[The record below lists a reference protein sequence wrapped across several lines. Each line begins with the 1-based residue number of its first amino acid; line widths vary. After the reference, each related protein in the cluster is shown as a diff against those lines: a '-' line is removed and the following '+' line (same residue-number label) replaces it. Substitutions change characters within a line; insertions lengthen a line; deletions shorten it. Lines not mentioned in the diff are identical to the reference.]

1 MIETPLDILDSRR
14 QTFLKAYYDGIGL
27 SEAAS
32 EYLDAY
38 STVTKMDIY
47 HEGVYNENILLMIA
61 KQEEV
66 DASSFPEYGR
76 DFFADDPRYGTY
88 TMEGVNQEAM
98 SEGFGGL
105 TMEFPTMYRRDTNAT
120 NFDFAPRPDANIN
133 EVHHLMP
140 ENNPIQSMVRHTFSD
155 GTQKDIPAW
164 YAALLNY
171 YAVSEDDKYHAGMSR
186 AEYDHGRIKGWLKD
200 GREKRNIRSVA
211 NRSDFFDSMG
221 RVSPDFDMDGTG
233 FKRLSDFPQ
242 YGTPLQKIER
252 MLPEIENGDFTLTDY
267 LHGFEGIS
275 LADRDAIYEE
285 LMNNGYDNAVDFT
298 GLGDFSK
305 DNIRFNLGLRLKPL
319 MDFLVRPTSHASDNH
334 FAGHEPVA
342 KEHEEIPHHV
352 YDSMTKGD
360 IYQLHRNMYQILG
373 LDERNKAQIENVA
386 KNIFEMEP
394 DISET
399 EALALA
405 REQDLLSYDMF
416 KFDGQN
422 FSMNRL
428 NEPAENFDH
437 WWHKK
442 ANRGNLT
449 RRGFYASIGWDNERG
464 KFYELGESPHSQ
476 FVAYTQPRQHFQNR
490 IQEIEKNMKTGRD
503 AIYEGTHLRNQAI
516 PWLSRRVKVDDFGD
530 FMNGDH
536 RGFNDIFAEKF
547 QHKGGHHLDPNNAL
561 RVLAPIFH
569 RNGENLLF
577 DVEHPEDYSR
587 RSLLFENPDEDLYY
601 IGPKEEYELD
611 ALGSDAEP
619 KLLSSTSNA
628 LSWAGQPQLTRF
640 FHHIYEN
647 DAFTNYA
654 RDKEAGLDPEKPK
667 PIKRIMRSLG
677 SIPHINAPEGGENKA
692 KYDRKKAYRNKLLKI
707 QEKISPSAHL
717 GQYLTPYFGAAKG
730 SGGLTKT
737 PRGSTHSVPST
748 RHSSEGHIANMQTSD
763 PSKDQTHFRRLSGQS
778 KVGDD
783 GYEAIQNNFRRMGP
797 DAKRTEISGVD
808 QQTRADFKKVGEANR
823 RHEATGAGNEPN
835 MPQEQNVLGINERVP
850 FNEVVSQLLDHLNT
864 RDDIERKTKL
874 QTAFDDA
881 TKELDKRRAQIE
893 YHKNDIQKLRK
904 EISELGSGEYKKRA
918 GLLNRLKQVED
929 YLQQKEKG
937 WTDAEGKINPSPKEL
952 ASLKQTA
959 KTKLN
964 NYLSGP
970 MRHKRQLL
978 DLANEYLILH
988 DLEATDQPTI
998 DRINEL
1004 KEQITEENQK
1014 LLGLPSN
1021 IIFNDSHRK
1030 HVNMKYDSDMNAIG
1044 MKVNEMRRLLDSQGI
1059 SIGDDPFEM
1068 LSNLMVLAHEAERS
1082 LHSHEST
1089 GDNDPYRTYNESVD
1103 DEKTELHDGGK
1114 THSSIRALLEA
1125 NGHHIGHMDTGY
1137 QMFNNDRSGVS
1148 EDIVQLM
1155 NQINRANSHL
1165 PDNKRTEMALRT
1177 RQMSVRELLS
1187 AMHPELDKG
1196 FTPAE
1201 GSEQIRNLQSLLHLD
1216 DSYKPTKKTKEIAN
1230 KLGLHFI
1237 PPKGDEFGG
1246 YNRLLSGHLLVDP
1259 SADTTG
1265 ITHITT
1271 ASMKNRMQPIS
1282 NVSKEGGLG
1291 INCFFT
1297 DPNNHFKYSGYRPTI
1312 KPIIDSNHK
1321 FVGWEKVEP
1330 YEYDSRTPPRSIYEQ
1345 GVPELMQYLG
1355 QIDTSRLI
1363 RPAAYSG
1370 LFSRADE
1377 QDAAMLL
1384 ASLSNPDIM
1393 LKKDGEYPILQPM
1406 HRIFK
1411 LEDLEHLRGFSGD
1424 WIVSAMPEG
1433 PRAFVEKKDD
1443 KITVRGDFDL
1453 DDDTKK
1459 NFSKISKKNFV
1470 VDVVLAGKEYNVI
1483 DIVEYDDSDVHDM
1496 PLQERIKILRGT
1508 MESTEN
1514 VLLPAAH
1521 NLRLTDDIGLEVIV
1535 KDLLKE
1541 HKRLVLRDANSTYMK
1556 GENRHPKW
1564 VLYDEGQD
1572 VNLMVLD
1579 RKGTSS
1585 YTYRLG
1591 TGPITHEDSLGERAA
1606 EYEGDTYMDV
1616 GTSFQ
1621 SKDKYEVGDIVTV
1634 NVDSVS
1640 VTENVDGA
1648 DIYTVSSNEI
1658 KGEAEGEGVS
1668 SVETLSMFTKSEPM
1682 MWPHDIDRD
1691 GDRIVIKMA
1700 AGDVSYRA
1708 SEIDGEWYMFNP
1720 KADNG
1725 WLIRLSESQRPFWS
1739 SVVGVMLKADLSL
1752 YDDES
1757 KAEVHESKNDA
1768 KPLIPPKKVK
1778 NTNFW
1783 ESEVDEAIEHKK
1795 KVKRLLAKSLA
1806 LASNMLKS
1814 SVGAV
1819 GDASSG
1825 AKGLGID
1832 FATPIESPSGPT
1844 SLVGSKTLPDHDARD
1859 IERDNKERAEDKK
1872 MGYGEPIPDD
1882 EQGEL
1887 AVNRDKAAFVSY

>member
-14 QTFLKAYYDGIGL
+14 RTFLKAYYDGIGL

-66 DASSFPEYGR
+66 DASPFPEYGR

-88 TMEGVNQEAM
+88 AMEGVNQEAM

-105 TMEFPTMYRRDTNAT
+105 TMEFPTQYRRDTNAT

-133 EVHHLMP
+133 DVHHLMP

-164 YAALLNY
+164 YAAMLNY

-221 RVSPDFDMDGTG
+221 RVMPEIDMDGTG

-252 MLPEIENGDFTLTDY
+252 MREEVENGDFTLTDY
-267 LHGFEGIS
+267 LHGFEG
-275 LADRDAIYEE
+275 LTLEQRNAIYDE
-285 LMNNGYDNAVDFT
+285 LMENGYDDTVESFT
-298 GLGDFSK
+298 GTSGLNK
-305 DNIRFNLGLRLKPL
+305 DNIRFNLGLRMKPL

-352 YDSMTKGD
+352 YDSMTKND
-360 IYQLHRNMYQILG
+360 IYQLHRNVYKMLG
-373 LDERNKAQIENVA
+373 LDERNKARIESVA
-386 KNIFEMEP
+386 KNIFEKDP
-394 DISET
+394 DISEN

-416 KFDGQN
+416 KFDGEN
-422 FSMNRL
+422 FSMKEL
-428 NEPAENFDH
+428 NDEPAANFDH

-442 ANRGNLT
+442 ANRSNLT
-449 RRGFYASIGWDNERG
+449 RSGFYASIGWDNERG
-464 KFYELGESPHSQ
+464 KFHELGESPHSQ
-476 FVAYTQPRQHFQNR
+476 FVAYTRPREHFQNR
-490 IQEIEKNMKTGRD
+490 IKDIEKNMKTGRD

-530 FMNGDH
+530 FMNEDH

-569 RNGENLLF
+569 RNGKNLLF

-601 IGPKEEYELD
+601 IGPKEEYQLD
-611 ALGSDAEP
+611 ALGAETEP
-619 KLLSSTSNA
+619 KLLLSTSNA

-640 FHHIYEN
+640 FHRIYEN

-654 RDKEAGLDPEKPK
+654 RDKEAGLNPDIPK

-677 SIPHINAPEGGENKA
+677 SIPHIHKPKEGESETKYNK
-692 KYDRKKAYRNKLLKI
+692 KKEYRSKLLGM

-717 GQYLTPYFGAAKG
+717 GQYLTPYFGAGKG
-730 SGGLTKT
+730 TGGLTKT

-748 RHSSEGHIANMQTSD
+748 RHSSEGHIVNMQTSD
-763 PSKDQTHFRRLSGQS
+763 PSVNQTHFRRLSGQS
-778 KVGDD
+778 KAGDD

-797 DAKRTEISGVD
+797 DAKRTEISDVD
-808 QQTRADFKKVGEANR
+808 QQTRADFKKVGEGYR
-823 RHEATGAGNEPN
+823 RQEGTGAGNEPN

-864 RDDIERKTKL
+864 RDDIEKKTKL

-881 TKELDKRRAQIE
+881 TKELDERRRQIAYLE
-893 YHKNDIQKLRK
+893 NTSK
-904 EISELGSGEYKKRA
+904 EIREKISELGSDEYRKRA
-918 GLLNRLKQVED
+918 NLLNRLKQTEE
-929 YLQQKEKG
+929 YLQQRQ
-937 WTDAEGKINPSPKEL
+937 NLSPSPNEL
-952 ASLKQTA
+952 ATRKKTA

-964 NYLSGP
+964 NYLDGP

-1014 LLGLPSN
+1014 LLDYPSN
-1021 IIFNDSHRK
+1021 KIFNESHRK
-1030 HVNMKYDSDMNAIG
+1030 HVNIKYDSDMNAIG

-1114 THSSIRALLEA
+1114 THNSIRALLEA
-1125 NGHHIGHMDTGY
+1125 NGHSMNNLNSGY
-1137 QMFNNDRSGVS
+1137 GMFDNDNSGVS
-1148 EDIVQLM
+1148 QAIVNRMM
-1155 NQINRANSHL
+1155 NITRANSHL
-1165 PDNKRTEMALRT
+1165 PEDKRTDIFNRT
-1177 RQMSVRELLS
+1177 KQMSVRELLS

-1230 KLGLHFI
+1230 KLGLHLI

-1246 YNRLLSGHLLVDP
+1246 YDRLLSGHLVVDP

-1297 DPNNHFKYSGYRPTI
+1297 DPNISFKYSGYQPTI
-1312 KPIIDSNHK
+1312 KPIIGSNHK

-1363 RPAAYSG
+1363 RPAAHSS

-1377 QDAAMLL
+1377 QDATMLL

-1411 LEDLEHLRGFSGD
+1411 LDDLEHLRGFSGD

-1521 NLRLTDDIGLEVIV
+1521 NLRLTDDVGLEVIV

-1556 GENRHPKW
+1556 GESRHPKW

-1579 RKGTSS
+1579 KKGTSS
-1585 YTYRLG
+1585 FTYRLG
-1591 TGPITHEDSLGERAA
+1591 TGPITHEDSLGERAV
-1606 EYEGDTYMDV
+1606 EYKGDTYMDV

-1621 SKDKYEVGDIVTV
+1621 SEDEYEVGDIVTV
-1634 NVDSVS
+1634 NVDSIS
-1640 VTENVDGA
+1640 VTGNVDGV

-1682 MWPHDIDRD
+1682 MWPHEIDRD

-1708 SEIDGEWYMFNP
+1708 SSINGEWFMFNP

-1757 KAEVHESKNDA
+1757 KAEVPESKNDG
-1768 KPLIPPKKVK
+1768 KPLIPPKKTK

-1783 ESEVDEAIEHKK
+1783 ESEVDDVIEHKK
-1795 KVKRLLAKSLA
+1795 KVKRLLAKSLT
-1806 LASNMLKS
+1806 LASSMLKS
-1814 SVGAV
+1814 GVGAV
-1819 GDASSG
+1819 GDSSTG
-1825 AKGLGID
+1825 AMGLGIGY
-1832 FATPIESPSGPT
+1832 ATPIESPSGPT
-1844 SLVGSKTLPDHDARD
+1844 SLVGSKTMPDHDARD
-1859 IERDNKERAEDKK
+1859 IERDNKERAKDKK
-1872 MGYGEPIPDD
+1872 MGYRESVPND

-1887 AVNRDKAAFVSY
+1887 SVNRDKAAFVSY